1 MQPTSIYIQHPG
13 GRARSIRVRAS
24 APRVEE
30 TTVTRAGTAAAGVP
44 CFNRHVDSGGRSFR
58 SPPALAM
65 SLVGDYGSSSDDDGS
80 DHQQVDARAPAKL
93 AGNSTGGNAS
103 DDSATDSD
111 EEGSSSGSASAG
123 ENDSSDTDKEEER
136 QAQRRKR
143 QRSAAGAAASATAA
157 SGLGS
162 VDDLFAATDTAI
174 LSSSNT
180 TAFVAPSLDVA
191 AEEKA
196 RAEAAAK
203 ARAAVAAAAP
213 AAPAAPAKLAVP
225 NAQFLRDIP
234 GDPASKNATAKDWK
248 TKEKLK
254 RDRGQVSRFK
264 NYVEE
269 EKRML
274 REYEGNATA
283 QS

>member
-1 MQPTSIYIQHPG
+1 MLRYNKLHLASRRSRLHG
-13 GRARSIRVRAS
+13 GSSLPERRRERGACEH
-24 APRVEE
+24 APRSVI
-30 TTVTRAGTAAAGVP
+30 R
-44 CFNRHVDSGGRSFR
+44 
-58 SPPALAM
+58 M
-65 SLVGDYGSSSDDDGS
+65 SLVGDYGSSSDDDAE
-80 DHQQVDARAPAKL
+80 QQVDVRAPAKL
-93 AGNSTGGNAS
+93 AGNSAAGGNAS
-103 DDSATDSD
+103 DDSATGSD
-111 EEGSSSGSASAG
+111 GEQGSTSSGSTSSG
-123 ENDSSDTDKEEER
+123 ENESSDTENEEER

-143 QRSAAGAAASATAA
+143 QRSTNAAASTSAT

-162 VDDLFAATDTAI
+162 VDELFAATDTAI

-180 TAFVAPSLDVA
+180 TSFVAPSLDVA

-196 RAEAAAK
+196 RAEAEAN
-203 ARAAVAAAAP
+203 ARAAAAAVAP
-213 AAPAAPAKLAVP
+213 AAASAKLDVP

-269 EKRML
+269 EKRLL
-274 REYEGNATA
+274 REYEGNATS